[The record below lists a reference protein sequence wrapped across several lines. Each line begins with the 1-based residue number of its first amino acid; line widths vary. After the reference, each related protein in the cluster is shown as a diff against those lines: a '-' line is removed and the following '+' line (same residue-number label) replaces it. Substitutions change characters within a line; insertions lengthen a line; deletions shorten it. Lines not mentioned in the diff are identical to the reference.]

1 MSLKKQVLKSKPVC
15 KVTFKIP
22 GELGKEAAAASI
34 VGDFNEWDKNA
45 TPMKKLKKDG
55 SFSVT
60 LNLETGKEYQF
71 RYVLDGEKWIN
82 EKEADRQVETEFA
95 DATNSVISL

>member
-15 KVTFKIP
+15 KVTFIIP
-22 GELGKEAAAASI
+22 GELGKEAAAANI
-34 VGDFNEWDKNA
+34 VGDFNGWDKDA

-82 EKEADRQVETEFA
+82 EEEADRQVETEFA
-95 DATNSVISL
+95 DATNSVLAL